1 MKDKFVNEG
10 CMNTSENSKRI
21 AKNTLLL
28 YARMLLL
35 MLINLYTSRV
45 ILNVLGVEDY
55 GIYNVVGGIVV
66 MFSFLSGS
74 LSTASSRF
82 ITYDLGIGNISIMK
96 KTFGNIVAIHLLLA
110 IIVFILGETVGLWF
124 VMNKLQIPGN
134 RMTAALWVYQFSI
147 YSFVLNIISVPYNAT
162 IIAHER
168 MKAFAY
174 ISIIDA
180 VLKLL
185 IVYLLVVI
193 PFDKLIVYAILF
205 FLIQLFDRIIYGVYC
220 LRNFE
225 ETKTKIS
232 FEKHLFKRIFG
243 FSAWTMNGC
252 LAVAGYTQGL
262 NILLNMFFGPSI
274 NAARGIAVQVQ
285 TVVQS
290 FCNNFQ
296 MALNPQLTKSYA
308 QNNLEYMHQLLK
320 VSSKYSFFL
329 LYVISL
335 PLMLEAPLVLKWWL
349 GIVPEY
355 TVSFL
360 RLILCASMLVAL
372 SRPLVTSVH
381 ATGRIKKFQ
390 LIEGTMLLCI
400 VPIAYILL
408 KFWNIPPEYVFG
420 VHIIVELLTQYARIM
435 IVLPMISMKTMEYL
449 KEVIVPII
457 KVVIITPILPLII
470 FYNLNQ
476 SVSTFFV
483 ICLISLLS
491 VLLGIYFC
499 GCSKSEKS
507 FIMNKIKQSHLL
519 RINNKH

>member
-1 MKDKFVNEG
+1 MIN
-10 CMNTSENSKRI
+10 MNTSENSKRI

-28 YARMLLL
+28 YVRMFLL
-35 MLINLYTSRV
+35 MSIGLYTSRV
-45 ILNVLGVEDY
+45 ILNILGVEDY

-66 MFSFLSGS
+66 MFSFLSNS

-82 ITYDLGIGNISIMK
+82 ITYDLGVGDLSLIR
-96 KTFGNIVAIHLLLA
+96 KTFGNIITIHLLLA
-110 IIVFILGETVGLWF
+110 FIILILGETVGLWF
-124 VMNKLQIPGN
+124 VLNKLQTPEN

-147 YSFVLNIISVPYNAT
+147 FSFVLNIISVPYNAI

-205 FLIQLFDRIIYGVYC
+205 FCIQLLDRIIYGVYC
-220 LRNFE
+220 VRHFE
-225 ETKTKIS
+225 EAKARIS
-232 FEKHLFKRIFG
+232 LDKQLFKKIFG
-243 FSAWTMNGC
+243 FSVWTMNGC

-262 NILLNMFFGPSI
+262 NILLNMFFGPTV

-285 TVVQS
+285 NIVQN
-290 FCNNFQ
+290 FCNNFL
-296 MALNPQLTKSYA
+296 MALNPQITKSYA
-308 QNNLEYMHQLLK
+308 QHNLEYMHQLIK
-320 VSSKYSFFL
+320 VSSKFSFFL
-329 LYVISL
+329 LYIISL
-335 PLMLEAPLVLKWWL
+335 PLMFEAPLVLKWWL
-349 GIVPEY
+349 GIIPEH

-360 RLILCASMLVAL
+360 RLILCASMLVTL

-408 KFWNIPPEYVFG
+408 KFWNIPPEYVFI
-420 VHIIVELLTQYARIM
+420 VHIIVEILTQYARVV
-435 IVLPMISMKTMEYL
+435 IVLPMISMSKKEYL
-449 KEVIVPII
+449 KEVIL
-457 KVVIITPILPLII
+457 PILLVISTSSIIPLIM
-470 FYNLNQ
+470 FYQLTE
-476 SVSTFFV
+476 SVNSFFIISIICVASTLTSIYWAGCDKKEKTFIAQKVKQV
-483 ICLISLLS
+483 IL
-491 VLLGIYFC
+491 
-499 GCSKSEKS
+499 
-507 FIMNKIKQSHLL
+507 KIK
-519 RINNKH
+519 

>member
-1 MKDKFVNEG
+1 
-10 CMNTSENSKRI
+10 MNTSENNKKI

-35 MLINLYTSRV
+35 VLINLYTSRV
-45 ILNVLGVEDY
+45 ILNILGVEDY

-82 ITYDLGIGNISIMK
+82 ITYDLGIGDVSIMK
-96 KTFGNIVAIHLLLA
+96 KTFGNIVAIHLLFSV
-110 IIVFILGETVGLWF
+110 IIFILGETIGLWF
-124 VMNKLQIPGN
+124 VMNKLQIPEN

-147 YSFVLNIISVPYNAT
+147 FSFVLNVISVPYNAT

-205 FLIQLFDRIIYGVYC
+205 FCIQLFDRIIYGAYC

-232 FEKHLFKRIFG
+232 FDKQLFKRIFS

-252 LAVAGYTQGL
+252 LAVAGYTQGI
-262 NILLNMFFGPSI
+262 NILLNMYFGPTV

-285 TVVQS
+285 AVVQN
-290 FCNNFQ
+290 FCYNFQ

-308 QNNLEYMHQLLK
+308 QNNIEYMHQLLK
-320 VSSKYSFFL
+320 VSSKFSFFL
-329 LYVISL
+329 LYIISL

-349 GIVPEY
+349 GIVPEH

-372 SRPLVTSVH
+372 SRPLVTAVH
-381 ATGRIKKFQ
+381 ATGRIRKFQ
-390 LIEGTMLLCI
+390 LIEGSMLLCI

-408 KFWNIPPEYVFG
+408 RFWNIPPEYVFG
-420 VHIIVELLTQYARIM
+420 VHIIVELLTQYARVM
-435 IVLPMISMKTMEYL
+435 VVLPMISMKTIEYL
-449 KEVIVPII
+449 KEVVVPII
-457 KVVIITPILPLII
+457 KVVIITPLLPLII
-470 FYNLNQ
+470 FHNLKQ
-476 SVSTFFV
+476 SVSTFFIV
-483 ICLISLLS
+483 CFISLISS
-491 VLLGIYFC
+491 LLGIYLC
-499 GCSKSEKS
+499 GCTKSEKS
-507 FIMNKIKQSHLL
+507 FITHKIQQKNLFRRNKQK
-519 RINNKH
+519 